1 MLLSYLIFSFS
12 STDFSIF
19 FSADFQSLENILGV
33 RQHLVHLFVTELAP
47 LGLADLVV
55 LELAEVDVVL
65 VSHAQR
71 LDEKSCAVKHFSDIF
86 SDIFL
91 AFPLDNRPGVK
102 EKSVQKRKIFLR
114 KSLTRPNLP
123 EYNGVSQ
130 GDTPTPPSPPPG
142 GGGGGGARVVP
153 TWLAHFLLRR
163 YLVFLI

>member
-19 FSADFQSLENILGV
+19 FSADFQSLENVLRV
-33 RQHLVHLFVTELAP
+33 RQHLVHLFVAELAP

-55 LELAEVDVVL
+55 LELAEVDLVL

-91 AFPLDNRPGVK
+91 AFTLDNRPGVK
-102 EKSVQKRKIFLR
+102 EKNRLGKKKKFK
-114 KSLTRPNLP
+114 KSLDNLR
-123 EYNGVSQ
+123 GSSV
-130 GDTPTPPSPPPG
+130 
-142 GGGGGGARVVP
+142 
-153 TWLAHFLLRR
+153 
-163 YLVFLI
+163 